1 MTDATAAPRV
11 LWWLSEFP
19 PDPGGIAT
27 IAGLLH
33 PALEERGTDLTM
45 LAVQGDPS
53 EQVVGATTLIRRPI
67 WADFRS
73 GDDRR
78 PITWLPFVRELKSR
92 IRPDIYHVHL
102 CEPSPILH
110 VLTRATA
117 TAPTVLTLH
126 NDKLPV
132 LGQTDPDSLFGR
144 LLDMSTV
151 VIAVSSA
158 AADSLVHRRPDV
170 AGRVV
175 VIPNGIVV
183 GSAPT
188 PVPSGPELLAAGRI
202 VPQKGF
208 DTLIR
213 AMPAVVTE
221 IPDVRLTVAG
231 EGVDREMLMTMATS
245 LGVGAHVRFLG
256 HVTREEIHDLMAAT
270 RVVVMPSRH
279 EGMPLVALEAAERGR
294 CVVGTDVG
302 GINEVVVDE
311 ATGLLVDGEA
321 VEDDPALLARAI
333 VRSLAEPGLAERLG
347 SAARERAAERFSID
361 VCADAHRVVY
371 RQVGA
376 RTPAPRV
383 SVVMPAWNA
392 AAYIEQA
399 MRSALD
405 QTFAD
410 LELIVV
416 DDGSDDDTV
425 ARALAVDDPRV
436 VVLRQPH
443 RCCSAARNAGLALAR
458 GQLIAQ
464 LDADDLWPAGRLA
477 ALVAVM
483 DEDPS
488 LEACFGLAREF
499 AEPDAPPNAVVAT
512 EPQPVRMPTT
522 GIVRASAHARIGP
535 YRGTHGDQMDWAMRA
550 LADTLAYRQVD
561 EVVLL
566 RRIHGRNMSHARPF
580 TEDRG
585 RVALLKS
592 ALDLRARR
600 ASEAASA
607 RE

>member
-1 MTDATAAPRV
+1 MTDASAAPRV

-19 PDPGGIAT
+19 PDQGGIAT
-27 IAGLLH
+27 IAGLLR

-45 LAVQGDPS
+45 LVAQGEES
-53 EQVVGATTLIRRPI
+53 EVTVGATTLIRRPI

-73 GDDRR
+73 GDARR
-78 PITWLPFVRELKSR
+78 PMTWLPFVRDLKAR
-92 IRPDIYHVHL
+92 IRPDVYHVHL

-110 VLTRATA
+110 VLTRAVA
-117 TAPTVLTLH
+117 TAPTVLTIH
-126 NDKLPV
+126 NDKLSAMDQS
-132 LGQTDPDSLFGR
+132 GSESLFGR
-144 LLDMSTV
+144 LLNMSSV
-151 VIAVSSA
+151 VISVSA
-158 AADSLVHRRPDV
+158 AAADTLVRARPDL
-170 AGRVV
+170 GDRIV

-183 GSAPT
+183 GDEPT
-188 PVPSGPELLAAGRI
+188 PVPGAPELLAAGRI
-202 VPQKGF
+202 VEQKGF
-208 DTLIR
+208 DTLLR
-213 AMPAVVTE
+213 AMPAVVSE
-221 IPDVRLTVAG
+221 VPDVRLTVAG
-231 EGVDREMLMTMATS
+231 EGVDREMLMELAQS
-245 LGVGAHVRFLG
+245 LGVAANVRFLG
-256 HVTREEIHDLMAAT
+256 HVTREEVRDLMAAT

-294 CVVGTDVG
+294 CVVGTDIG
-302 GINEVVVDE
+302 GINEVIVDE
-311 ATGLLVDGEA
+311 ETGLLVDGPSLEQ
-321 VEDDPALLARAI
+321 DPAPLARAL
-333 VRSLAEPGLAERLG
+333 VRSLAEQGLAERLG
-347 SAARERAAERFSID
+347 AAARERAGARFSIE
-361 VCADAHRVVY
+361 VCADAHATVY

-376 RTPAPRV
+376 RAPAPRV

-392 AAYIEQA
+392 EAYIEQA

-405 QTFAD
+405 QTFAN

-477 ALVAVM
+477 ALVAAM

-499 AEPDAPPNAVVAT
+499 AEPDAPARAVVDT
-512 EPQPVRMPTT
+512 EPQPVRMPTA
-522 GIVRASAHARIGP
+522 GLVRASAHERIGP
-535 YRGTHGDQMDWAMRA
+535 YQGTHGDQMDWAMRS
-550 LADTLAYRQVD
+550 LADNLAYRLVD

-566 RRIHGRNMSHARPF
+566 RRIHGRNMSHGRPF
-580 TEDRG
+580 SDDRS
-585 RVALLKS
+585 RVALLKN

-607 RE
+607 PD